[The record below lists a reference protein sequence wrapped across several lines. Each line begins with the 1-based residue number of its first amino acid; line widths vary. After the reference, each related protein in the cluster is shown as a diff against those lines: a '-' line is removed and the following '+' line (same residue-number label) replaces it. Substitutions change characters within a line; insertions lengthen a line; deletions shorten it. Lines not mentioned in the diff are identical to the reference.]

1 MIRISQ
7 LRLDVLAKKEAVK
20 AAAAKKLHI
29 AVSDVSDFSIERRS
43 LDARKKPKLY
53 YVYSVLLRLKDIKEE
68 KLVKRL
74 RDKDISLFTPV
85 DYTIPE
91 LPSRIEGMAK
101 EQYFQ
106 KEENRPL
113 IVGFGPAGLFAGL
126 LLSRA
131 GLRPII
137 YERGEAVEKRMK
149 TVEKL
154 WTEGIL
160 NPNSNAQFGEGGAG
174 TFSDGKLNTLVKDK
188 EGRSH
193 FVLKTFVEKGARR
206 FYTKVNPMWER
217 ML

>member
-53 YVYSVLLRLKDIKEE
+53 YVYSVLLRLKEIKEE

-193 FVLKTFVEKGARR
+193 FVLKTFV
-206 FYTKVNPMWER
+206 
-217 ML
+217 

>member
-29 AVSDVSDFSIERRS
+29 TVSDVSDFSIERRS

-91 LPSRIEGMAK
+91 LPPRIRSRRT
-101 EQYFQ
+101 F
-106 KEENRPL
+106 RRT
-113 IVGFGPAGLFAGL
+113 FAFPCRTSPYHL
-126 LLSRA
+126 
-131 GLRPII
+131 
-137 YERGEAVEKRMK
+137 
-149 TVEKL
+149 
-154 WTEGIL
+154 
-160 NPNSNAQFGEGGAG
+160 
-174 TFSDGKLNTLVKDK
+174 
-188 EGRSH
+188 
-193 FVLKTFVEKGARR
+193 
-206 FYTKVNPMWER
+206 
-217 ML
+217 

>member
-7 LRLDVLAKKEAVK
+7 LRLDVLAEKEAVK

-53 YVYSVLLRLKDIKEE
+53 YVYSVLLRLKDRKEE

-74 RDKDISLFTPV
+74 RDKDISLYTPV
-85 DYTIPE
+85 DYMIPE
-91 LPSRIEGMAK
+91 LPSRIEGMEK

-160 NPNSNAQFGEGGAG
+160 NPN
-174 TFSDGKLNTLVKDK
+174 
-188 EGRSH
+188 
-193 FVLKTFVEKGARR
+193 
-206 FYTKVNPMWER
+206 
-217 ML
+217 